1 MFPRGLTSRG
11 IGRRV
16 LLPRALPVF
25 FVSLALLVAVGCASG
40 YVTTSTGAIVP
51 AATVQ
56 AQDLT
61 GDALSILQDVH
72 NAAVAAH
79 DARAGT
85 EDPALHET
93 HRKALLTF
101 KAGLQGT
108 AHGLA
113 AWKQTNAGA
122 TPSEILRPSVSSI
135 RSFLVLSVDLG
146 VLKEERAAQIRA
158 FIDAAFPPG
167 GDR

>member
-1 MFPRGLTSRG
+1 MNPRGLTSRG
-11 IGRRV
+11 TGRRV
-16 LLPRALPVF
+16 LITRALPVF
-25 FVSLALLVAVGCASG
+25 FLVVLAAGCASG
-40 YVTTSTGAIVP
+40 YVTTSTGAVVP
-51 AATVQ
+51 AAVVE
-56 AQDLT
+56 AQDT
-61 GDALSILQDVH
+61 VADIVSEMKTAYLQ
-72 NAAVAAH
+72 AIAAH

>member
-1 MFPRGLTSRG
+1 MNPK
-11 IGRRV
+11 V
-16 LLPRALPVF
+16 K
-25 FVSLALLVAVGCASG
+25 LVAVVAAALAVLLLAGCASG

-51 AATVQ
+51 ASVVE
-56 AQDLT
+56 AQDT
-61 GDALSILQDVH
+61 VADIVSEMKTAYLQ
-72 NAAVAAH
+72 AIAAH

-93 HRKALLTF
+93 HRKALLDF

-108 AHGLA
+108 SHGLA

-135 RSFLVLSVDLG
+135 RSFLVLSVNLG
-146 VLKEERAAQIRA
+146 VLKEERASQIRA

>member
-1 MFPRGLTSRG
+1 MTTRGLTSRG
-11 IGRRV
+11 SLAGRGVRALSV
-16 LLPRALPVF
+16 LL
-25 FVSLALLVAVGCASG
+25 LAFAGLIAASCSSG
-40 YVTTSTGAIVP
+40 TVTTSTGAVVP
-51 AATVQ
+51 AAVVE
-56 AQDLT
+56 AQDT
-61 GDALSILQDVH
+61 VADIVSEMKTAYLQ
-72 NAAVAAH
+72 AIAAH

>member
-1 MFPRGLTSRG
+1 MFRRGHSPRG
-11 IGRRV
+11 IGRRA
-16 LLPRALPVF
+16 LLTRALLVF
-25 FVSLALLVAVGCASG
+25 FVALAVLILAGCASG

-51 AATVQ
+51 AAVVE
-56 AQDLT
+56 AQDT
-61 GDALSILQDVH
+61 VADIVSEMKTAYLQ
-72 NAAVAAH
+72 AIAAH

-93 HRKALLTF
+93 HRKALLDF

-113 AWKQTNAGA
+113 AWKQTNAA
-122 TPSEILRPSVSSI
+122 AAPAEILRPSIASI

-146 VLKEERAAQIRA
+146 VLKEGRAAQIRA